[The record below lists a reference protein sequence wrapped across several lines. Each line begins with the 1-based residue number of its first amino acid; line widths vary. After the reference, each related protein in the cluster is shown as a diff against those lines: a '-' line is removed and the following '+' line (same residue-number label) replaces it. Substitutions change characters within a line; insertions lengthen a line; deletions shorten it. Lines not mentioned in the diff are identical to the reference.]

1 VAEDTAAPKCK
12 RGHPF
17 IPENIWVRPSDGARQ
32 CRTCRKARKARAD
45 AVYDATP
52 KRKAARRRVQA
63 QYGATTKGW
72 LTSRRY
78 KTKGLRE
85 TVQAELHA
93 LEKEEEEC
101 LRLLGK
107 AIAKK

>member
-1 VAEDTAAPKCK
+1 VAEDAVKKCK
-12 RGHPF
+12 RGHSF

-52 KRKAARRRVQA
+52 KRKAARRRIQA
-63 QYGATTKGW
+63 QYAATTKGW

-78 KTKGLRE
+78 RTKGLRGAI
-85 TVQAELHA
+85 QAELQS
-93 LEKEEEEC
+93 LKRQEEEC
-101 LRLLGK
+101 LTFLTGQIQTK
-107 AIAKK
+107 